1 MLKDIFGLLECQVLN
16 ETDIGTF
23 IKTKGIKC
31 NLKSDVQLNLFVF
44 SKKQILKV
52 APWSFVI
59 ACAEDKSSSNL
70 LMLKGKS
77 Y

>member
-16 ETDIGTF
+16 DRYWHF
-23 IKTKGIKC
+23 IKTKVIKC

-52 APWSFVI
+52 APYSFII

-70 LMLKGKS
+70 HMLEGKS

>member
-52 APWSFVI
+52 AP
-59 ACAEDKSSSNL
+59 
-70 LMLKGKS
+70 
-77 Y
+77 